1 MSVIDAA
8 VSRAVQILAA
18 TGVEYEVRMPDGKV
32 YGGLKQPEQASKRG
46 KRILKRPYGSGKAV
60 FDKHLG
66 PLQIGEVVTIKVQE
80 GFSIKE
86 LQSGAT
92 AWANARWGKGS
103 YVSSR
108 TADDSGVE
116 ILRVL

>member
-1 MSVIDAA
+1 MNVIDAA

-32 YGGLKQPEQASKRG
+32 YGGLKQPEQVSKHR
-46 KRILKRPYGSGKAV
+46 KRNLKRPYGSGKAI
-60 FDKHLG
+60 FDQHLG
-66 PLQIGEVVTIKVQE
+66 PLQVGEVVTIKVQE

-92 AWANARWGKGS
+92 SWANARWGKGS